1 MRLSKAGLLC
11 IVFSLLAL
19 AMMSVT
25 DRSQAFALGNESVLF
40 NFNAGGT
47 GDTGYFPHSTL
58 ILDSDG
64 NLYGTTPNG
73 GTHGEG
79 TVFELSPPATSG
91 GMWTETILWNFDNN
105 GTDGYIP
112 WTWGPGLVLDSHG
125 NLYGT
130 TQAGGAYDEG
140 TAWELS
146 PPATSGGMW
155 TETIIWNFGDPLTT
169 DGIVPTSGLTMD
181 KNGNLY
187 GTTLEGQT
195 ASGGGLDGTVFELSP
210 PSSLMPGTWTES
222 ILMQFAQGGNPDRS
236 VNGFFPYAGVI
247 GDGSGNLYGTTSDGG
262 TNATGTDPGGTLFEL
277 STSGGYAVLWNFGG
291 TFGPDS
297 VYDGADPVSGLLMD
311 KQGNLYGTTN
321 LGGTTADFLISGD
334 NGVGTVFELSP
345 PGSGGGSWTESV
357 LYNFLGGAADGE
369 SPVAGV
375 VMDKRGNLYGTTEYG
390 GPYTDEPYLG
400 GTAYQLTPPPVSTG
414 NWAETILW
422 NFGNGADGSLPWAA
436 TVMDPS
442 GNLYGSTLG
451 GGSFGN
457 DNGTV
462 YEIAASPTPTAT
474 ATVTST
480 PTATATPI
488 SEKLTIHPVSLAFGH
503 QTKVGTTSNPRTV
516 TIKNDGR
523 KKKGLAVSIETESAS
538 PSVFAVKSQCAA
550 TLEPT
555 RSCKVSVTFQPTDTS
570 EQTGKLMIFDDVT
583 GSPQSV
589 ALSGAGKTAKKKK

>member
-321 LGGTTADFLISGD
+321 LG
-334 NGVGTVFELSP
+334 
-345 PGSGGGSWTESV
+345 
-357 LYNFLGGAADGE
+357 
-369 SPVAGV
+369 
-375 VMDKRGNLYGTTEYG
+375 
-390 GPYTDEPYLG
+390 
-400 GTAYQLTPPPVSTG
+400 
-414 NWAETILW
+414 
-422 NFGNGADGSLPWAA
+422 
-436 TVMDPS
+436 
-442 GNLYGSTLG
+442 
-451 GGSFGN
+451 
-457 DNGTV
+457 
-462 YEIAASPTPTAT
+462 
-474 ATVTST
+474 
-480 PTATATPI
+480 
-488 SEKLTIHPVSLAFGH
+488 H
-503 QTKVGTTSNPRTV
+503 
-516 TIKNDGR
+516 
-523 KKKGLAVSIETESAS
+523 
-538 PSVFAVKSQCAA
+538 
-550 TLEPT
+550 
-555 RSCKVSVTFQPTDTS
+555 
-570 EQTGKLMIFDDVT
+570 
-583 GSPQSV
+583 
-589 ALSGAGKTAKKKK
+589 